1 MLPAFIH
8 IRRGGSRCTPTA
20 KNRIKSN
27 HPYSQSNFKMF
38 AEIPAAISAIKESLS
53 LFNTIKDANNQ
64 AEINNAV
71 VDITTK
77 LNSILLENTRLLE
90 IINEKQKSI
99 SLLEKALAEEETKKA
114 NEEKWALESLNYEA
128 WNQWLERRSIDT
140 SLTKV
145 LLEVFPIFAQNVI
158 CLVRRLS
165 LAFSLSRLRLE

>member
-1 MLPAFIH
+1 
-8 IRRGGSRCTPTA
+8 
-20 KNRIKSN
+20 
-27 HPYSQSNFKMF
+27 MF
-38 AEIPAAISAIKESLS
+38 AEIPAAIAAIKESLS

-128 WNQWLERRSIDT
+128 WNPMTGTTLYRHKSDEGIVGSFSNFCPKCYLSGKASVLSVQSVE
-140 SLTKV
+140 TKV
-145 LLEVFPIFAQNVI
+145 GIGAHIATLI
-158 CLVRRLS
+158 CHCCKS
-165 LAFSLSRLRLE
+165 SYLAPASKLKGR